1 MTFLKMHE
9 CCKQTCTFKKEEY
22 KGKLCRTLGETLKT
36 PECLFKIQKRGNDE
50 KDNTFSEYEK
60 IAETFNQF
68 LGEIKKINIPI
79 NSDVLE
85 DVSTMQDPIMAA
97 IEKYKQHP
105 SILRIKKQIR
115 IENYFDFKHIYD
127 LKRAEV
133 LKDLN
138 AKLAK

>member
-1 MTFLKMHE
+1 M
-9 CCKQTCTFKKEEY
+9 
-22 KGKLCRTLGETLKT
+22 
-36 PECLFKIQKRGNDE
+36 
-50 KDNTFSEYEK
+50 
-60 IAETFNQF
+60 
-68 LGEIKKINIPI
+68 
-79 NSDVLE
+79 E